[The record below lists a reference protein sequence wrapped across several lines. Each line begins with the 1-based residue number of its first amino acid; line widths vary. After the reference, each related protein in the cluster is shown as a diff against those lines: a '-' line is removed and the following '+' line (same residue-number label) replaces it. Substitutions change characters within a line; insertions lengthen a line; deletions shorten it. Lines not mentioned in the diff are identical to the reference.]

1 VWAFYDNQGRAGST
15 KKDKFVK
22 GNHLDNIQNPLKDQ
36 RMNTKILVVE
46 DEPAIGEY
54 IHYLLTRM
62 GYQVPAVADSYH
74 GALEKIKETDPDL
87 LLIDI
92 SLGGDRDGVDLA
104 MEIRK
109 SLDRPFIFVTSYT
122 DLETIERVKH
132 VKPDG
137 YLTKPFK
144 DQDIH
149 IAIEMALNNFSH
161 APQSTADR
169 SEIFLKD
176 CIFIRSHKNF
186 LKMPFPEIEWL
197 KADKNYTE
205 IHTKKQKHIVRNT
218 LNEVEARLP
227 QDQFVRVH
235 RSYIVRLEA
244 IKALDSQNIHL
255 ESTVIPISRKIHGWL
270 LDKLNLLSS

>member
-1 VWAFYDNQGRAGST
+1 
-15 KKDKFVK
+15 
-22 GNHLDNIQNPLKDQ
+22 
-36 RMNTKILVVE
+36 MNTKILVVE
-46 DEPAIGEY
+46 DEPSIAEY
-54 IHYLLTRM
+54 IHFLLTRM
-62 GYQVPAVADSYH
+62 GYEVAAVADNYQ
-74 GALEKIKETDPDL
+74 GALDKIRETDPDL
-87 LLIDI
+87 VLIDI
-92 SLGGDRDGVDLA
+92 TLGATPDGVDLA
-104 MEIRK
+104 AEVRRT
-109 SLDRPFIFVTSYT
+109 LNRPFIFVTSHIDT
-122 DLETIERVKH
+122 ETLERAKQVN
-132 VKPDG
+132 PDG

-149 IAIEMALNNFSH
+149 IAIEMALNNFSN
-161 APQSTADR
+161 AQQPPPGER

-186 LKMPFPEIEWL
+186 LKVPFSEIEWL

-244 IKALDSQNIHL
+244 IKALDAQNIHL
-255 ESTVIPISRKIHGWL
+255 ESTTIPISRKIHSWL
-270 LDKLNLLSS
+270 LDNLNLLSS

>member
-1 VWAFYDNQGRAGST
+1 MSIR
-15 KKDKFVK
+15 
-22 GNHLDNIQNPLKDQ
+22 
-36 RMNTKILVVE
+36 ILVVE
-46 DEPAIGEY
+46 DEPSIAEY
-54 IHYLLTRM
+54 IQYLLTRM
-62 GYQVPAVADSYH
+62 GYEVSAVTDNY
-74 GALEKIKETDPDL
+74 GDALEKIKETDPDL

-92 SLGGDRDGVDLA
+92 SLGKEPDGVDLA
-104 MEIRK
+104 IEVRK
-109 SLDRPFIFVTSYT
+109 SLDRPFIFVSSHA
-122 DLETIERVKH
+122 DQETLDRVKQ

-149 IAIEMALNNFSH
+149 VAIEMALNNFSH
-161 APQSTADR
+161 APQSAAEER

-186 LKMPFPEIEWL
+186 LKVPFQEIEWL

-227 QDQFVRVH
+227 RDQFVRVH

-244 IKALDSQNIHL
+244 IKALDAQNIQL
-255 ESTVIPISRKIHGWL
+255 ESTTIPISRKVHSWL
-270 LDKLNLLSS
+270 LDNLNLLSS